1 MKKSIIDQAWYKIA
15 DLDSQGRAAAVS
27 KLEQVVELARRISQT
42 EGSEVASNVL
52 EHGLIE
58 VALLRCRQIQDREL
72 GLDYD
77 DLQIYYRYATNA
89 MKNVEKTIDSELAHL
104 GL

>member
-1 MKKSIIDQAWYKIA
+1 MKKSIIDQTWHKIA
-15 DLDSQGRAAAVS
+15 DLDSQGRAAAAT
-27 KLEQVVELARRISQT
+27 KLEQVVELARRIGQT
-42 EGSEVASNVL
+42 EGGEVANNVL

-58 VALLRCRQIQDREL
+58 VALLRSRQIQDREL

-89 MKNVEKTIDSELAHL
+89 MKNAEKVIDNELAHL
-104 GL
+104 DL

>member
-1 MKKSIIDQAWYKIA
+1 MKKSIVDQVWHKIA

-27 KLEQVVELARRISQT
+27 KLEQVVELARRIGQT
-42 EGSEVASNVL
+42 EGGEVANNIL

-58 VALLRCRQIQDREL
+58 VALLRCREIQDGTA

-77 DLQIYYRYATNA
+77 DLQIYFRYATSA
-89 MKNVEKTIDSELAHL
+89 ILKAEAVIDKELPHL

>member
-1 MKKSIIDQAWYKIA
+1 MKTKIIDQVWHKIA
-15 DLDSQGRAAAVS
+15 DLDSQGRAAAVT
-27 KLEQVVELARRISQT
+27 KLEQVVEVGRRISQA
-42 EGSEVASNVL
+42 EGGEVANNVM

-72 GLDYD
+72 GLNYD

-89 MKNVEKTIDSELAHL
+89 MKNAEKVIDAELAHL
-104 GL
+104 DI

>member
-1 MKKSIIDQAWYKIA
+1 LKKSIVDHLWYKIA

-27 KLEQVVELARRISQT
+27 KLEEVVELARRIGQT
-42 EGSEVASNVL
+42 EGGEAANNLL

-58 VALLRCRQIQDREL
+58 VALLRCREIQDGKA

-77 DLQIYYRYATNA
+77 DLQIYYRYATAA
-89 MKNVEKTIDSELAHL
+89 MKNAEAAIENELPHL
-104 GL
+104 EL

>member
-1 MKKSIIDQAWYKIA
+1 MKKSIVDQVWHKIA

-27 KLEQVVELARRISQT
+27 KLEQVTDLARRIGQT
-42 EGSEVASNVL
+42 EGGEAANNIL

-58 VALLRCRQIQDREL
+58 VALLRCREIQDGKT

-77 DLQIYYRYATNA
+77 DLQIYYRYATAA
-89 MKNVEKTIDSELAHL
+89 MHKAEAVIGDELAHL
-104 GL
+104 DL

>member
-1 MKKSIIDQAWYKIA
+1 MKKSIIDHVWHKIA

-27 KLEQVVELARRISQT
+27 KLEQVAELARRIGQT
-42 EGSEVASNVL
+42 EGGEAANNVL

-58 VALLRCRQIQDREL
+58 VALLRCRQIQDQEL

-89 MKNVEKTIDSELAHL
+89 MKAAEKVIDAELAHL

>member
-1 MKKSIIDQAWYKIA
+1 MKTKIIDQVWHKIA
-15 DLDSQGRAAAVS
+15 DLDSQGRAAAVT
-27 KLEQVVELARRISQT
+27 KLEQVVELGRRISQA
-42 EGSEVASNVL
+42 EGGEVANNVM

-77 DLQIYYRYATNA
+77 DLQIYYRYATHA
-89 MKNVEKTIDSELAHL
+89 MKNAEKVIDAELEHL
-104 GL
+104 DI